1 MAVSRR
7 RFLHS
12 VSLTGVGVAAAQQPR
27 PAAALDP
34 LRNVS
39 AAYGI
44 DLNEDRL
51 RILQPVLARRF
62 TQLRTLRDF
71 DIDDAVAPTR
81 GVLAG

>member
-1 MAVSRR
+1 MAGSRR

-12 VSLTGVGVAAAQQPR
+12 VSLAGVGVAAAQQPR

-62 TQLRTLRDF
+62 TQLRALRDF